1 MRFKIQKAIYS
12 FLTLLLIPTLLA
24 ADVAYPPG
32 RSPFDMEYKLTC
44 QKAVASSDL
53 TFQPSVGPFYFS
65 SISRV
70 SASSPT
76 MKLIDDLPDSEIR
89 LFSVATERF
98 QMARNERT
106 DDLFLLTAGI
116 RYQASQYFGM
126 LALFN
131 LDRAKAIDPDYTG
144 KKWRG
149 LAGDVETAAIYFK
162 KGGLSITL
170 GRQRMFWGPQPV
182 NLILSETAEPLD
194 LLSAGYGKGRLT
206 FSFLF
211 VRLDESRPDSSD
223 FVRLQGQTFKD
234 NRYLVGHRLDIL
246 LRNNFRLG
254 LFETSLFG
262 GEGRPP
268 ELYYLNPLQFFH
280 AAQLNENEDDNTI
293 LGFDFFWLP
302 LRGYG
307 LYGQMIVDD
316 FQIDRQSQGDEEPDE
331 IAFMCGLLKS
341 GRPSSFSPDVK
352 LEYVKIT
359 NRTYHQ
365 SQPRNRYLFRNK
377 LLGHP
382 LGPDADSLSLVLRFW
397 PGLRQYAE
405 LELSYSRH
413 GEGSIYAPWDEPW
426 ADVEGDYD
434 EPFPTG
440 VVEKSI
446 NLAVRLSGYL
456 PLTRYTSDHLFI
468 TIEGGYS
475 TFENHFNI
483 QGQSGHTARINI
495 SLTWLGF
502 LEIGIME

>member
-1 MRFKIQKAIYS
+1 MRFKFRKSIL
-12 FLTLLLIPTLLA
+12 FLALLLLPMKSI

-32 RSPFDMEYKLTC
+32 RLPFDLEYKLLY
-44 QKAVASSDL
+44 QNSIASFDL
-53 TFQPSVGPFYFS
+53 TRLPSVGPFYL
-65 SISRV
+65 SILRNLSTN
-70 SASSPT
+70 STT
-76 MKLIDDLPDSEIR
+76 MKLIDNLPDSHIR
-89 LFSVATERF
+89 LFSIATERL
-98 QMARNERT
+98 QATRRERT
-106 DDLFLLTAGI
+106 DDLFSLATGL
-116 RYQASQYFGM
+116 RYQASQYFGI
-126 LALFN
+126 LTLFN

-149 LAGDVETAAIYFK
+149 LAGDVETAAIYFT
-162 KGGLSITL
+162 KGGLSIIL

-182 NLILSETAEPLD
+182 NLIVSKTAEPLD
-194 LLSAGYGKGRLT
+194 LISASYNKGRLR

-211 VRLDESRPDSSD
+211 ARLDESRPDSSD
-223 FVRLQGQTFKD
+223 YARLQDQTFND

-246 LRNNFRLG
+246 LRKNLRLG
-254 LFETSLFG
+254 FFETSIFG

-280 AAQLNENEDDNTI
+280 AAQLNGNEDDNTI

-307 LYGQMIVDD
+307 MYGQLIIDD
-316 FQIDRQSQGDEEPDE
+316 FQIDHQSRGDKEPNE
-331 IAFMCGLLKS
+331 IGLMCGLLKS
-341 GRPSSFSPDVK
+341 GRPHSFSPDIK
-352 LEYVKIT
+352 LEYVRIA

-382 LGPDADSLSLVLRFW
+382 LGPDADSLSLLLRFW
-397 PGLRQYAE
+397 PSVKQYTE
-405 LELSYSRH
+405 LELSFTRH

-426 ADVEGDYD
+426 LDVEGDYK

-446 NLAVRLSGYL
+446 NLAVRIIGYL
-456 PLTRYTSDHLFI
+456 PLTRYTWEHLFV
-468 TIEGGYS
+468 TIDGGYS
-475 TFENHFNI
+475 SIKNRFNI
-483 QGQSGHTARINI
+483 DRNNGHTARINL
-495 SLTWLGF
+495 SLTWLGY